1 MYVRRLL
8 ILSLCPAGV
17 RNTEER
23 QSYLSTQAIIV
34 NILKTFFQARPLLYA
49 AFQHYMDKDESNQS
63 ASPIDLWIIY
73 ALSSSVKLR
82 SKLHTLVAKKVG
94 NGSLDPGTIS
104 ASIHGLS
111 VALEAVFPGML
122 SLAQGMM
129 AWSRVGNMCIHA
141 QHFAVVLY
149 EQLYWEFTSPVRY
162 ATRTRTRTRTPTPTP
177 IPKHTNICVV
187 DKQQQHRII

>member
-1 MYVRRLL
+1 VR
-8 ILSLCPAGV
+8 S
-17 RNTEER
+17 TEER
-23 QSYLSTQAIIV
+23 QTYLNTQAIIV

-49 AFQHYMDKDESNQS
+49 AFQHYMDKNESNQS
-63 ASPIDLWIIY
+63 TSPIDLWIVY

-149 EQLYWEFTSPVRY
+149 EQLYWEFTRPVRY
-162 ATRTRTRTRTPTPTP
+162 VHAYTTCTESGVHTYIHTRAAL
-177 IPKHTNICVV
+177 V
-187 DKQQQHRII
+187 